1 MYLPNRFEY
10 NRSADTKIVHD
21 RKIQQQNPVYP

>member
-1 MYLPNRFEY
+1 MYLPNRYEY
-10 NRSADTKIVHD
+10 NHSADTKIVQD